1 MSDLNLKLTQT
12 QFKFI
17 LELSQSIPAVFAG
30 EPEDETVIDELP
42 LETSEPAREVMQQTN
57 DSLKTDAV
65 VHLRPELGIEL
76 NTWTQLDM
84 VFNVGSI
91 GLELFVADPDHPI
104 EDLEAASLSRASLNK
119 THFKLRMISNGSIES
134 ELLIESFNIEDSRKQ
149 ESNKFRKF
157 MSSTN
162 KEGSQFMASFT
173 LSGGAERNLMALLTI
188 DSPRIIFALDYIFAV
203 RDFVMSGL
211 EIEEINLTDE
221 LEESE
226 ESEDDSGE
234 TDMRPKMPM
243 SRLTQG
249 TGKSGVLMKKEKLK
263 TPQQQGMTISFR
275 VNIVDSQVILI
286 ANPATSNSEAIVLGT
301 KQILL
306 SQQNALTLQVEE
318 VGMFLCRMDKFE
330 TSRLRILD
338 DFTLNFSMDNRSLG
352 AFQSIQSI
360 RVEVEPLVLR
370 VSLRDILLATQ
381 IFNKASEMSAPNKQ
395 SHDPSVS
402 EPTKIKQLKGSG
414 KSLKRRTASGRG
426 VSTMAKNGGKSF
438 TTSKSTTSQRVGPT
452 CAGSSIVK
460 REELTAEF
468 NGMRVVLIGDQHEL
482 PLLDLSVKHFTA
494 RIRDWS
500 GDMDAD
506 TNIETFVNIY
516 NFSKSAWEPLAE
528 PWQLSFHMSR
538 TLHPERLSIDLISR
552 KTLEITVT
560 SQTIALASKAAQF
573 MQQDEDMLT
582 KPRGVDSPYRIRNQ
596 TGFALNVWAAS
607 DSNEGQS
614 MAIKLKDGEQAP
626 WRFEEWEKMREV
638 ENQAHI
644 PLRALTNFMKNLS
657 PEGSSGIVGVKIEE
671 SGFESVTEIPVNR
684 EGETLYTL
692 RPAKNGILHRL
703 LCEVHLGADNIKYI
717 TFRSPLVVEN
727 NTQIPVE
734 LGVLDA
740 EGQHIIRVYKV
751 LPGESQP
758 APIEAA
764 YHQSLVLRP
773 DGKQFSFLVPNTRSS
788 QKNRGFWVY
797 LVARSFRM
805 EEPFEKTNTMHYLR

>member
-12 QFKFI
+12 QFKFL

-30 EPEDETVIDELP
+30 EPEDENVIDELP
-42 LETSEPAREVMQQTN
+42 LEMSEPAREVMQQTN
-57 DSLKTDAV
+57 DTSASDSV
-65 VHLRPELGIEL
+65 VHLRPELGVGSD
-76 NTWTQLDM
+76 TWTQLDM

-91 GLELFVADPDHPI
+91 GLELLVADPDCPL

-173 LSGGAERNLMALLTI
+173 LSSGAERNLMALLTI

-211 EIEEINLTDE
+211 EMEESSLAE
-221 LEESE
+221 VLEESE
-226 ESEDDSGE
+226 ESGEDSSESDL
-234 TDMRPKMPM
+234 RPKVPV
-243 SRLTQG
+243 SRPTHS
-249 TGKSGVLMKKEKLK
+249 TDKSGGLAKKKPK
-263 TPQQQGMTISFR
+263 APQQQGMTISFR
-275 VNIVDSQVILI
+275 VNVVDSQVILI
-286 ANPATSNSEAIVLGT
+286 ANPAASNSEAIVLGT

-360 RVEVEPLVLR
+360 DVEVEPLVLR

-395 SHDPSVS
+395 AHEPSVS
-402 EPTKIKQLKGSG
+402 ELATIERLKSSG
-414 KSLKRRTASGRG
+414 KPLKRRTASGRG
-426 VSTMAKNGGKSF
+426 VSTIKGGGKSF
-438 TTSKSTTSQRVGPT
+438 ATSKSTAPQKAGPT
-452 CAGSSIVK
+452 GAGSSIVK
-460 REELTAEF
+460 REELTAKF

-494 RIRDWS
+494 RVRDWS
-500 GDMDAD
+500 GDMEAD

-516 NFSKSAWEPLAE
+516 NFSKSAWEPLVE

-614 MAIKLKDGEQAP
+614 MAIKLADGEQAP

-638 ENQAHI
+638 GKLCLLFSQ
-644 PLRALTNFMKNLS
+644 
-657 PEGSSGIVGVKIEE
+657 SSG
-671 SGFESVTEIPVNR
+671 
-684 EGETLYTL
+684 
-692 RPAKNGILHRL
+692 
-703 LCEVHLGADNIKYI
+703 
-717 TFRSPLVVEN
+717 
-727 NTQIPVE
+727 
-734 LGVLDA
+734 
-740 EGQHIIRVYKV
+740 
-751 LPGESQP
+751 
-758 APIEAA
+758 
-764 YHQSLVLRP
+764 
-773 DGKQFSFLVPNTRSS
+773 
-788 QKNRGFWVY
+788 
-797 LVARSFRM
+797 
-805 EEPFEKTNTMHYLR
+805 

>member
-12 QFKFI
+12 QFKFL

-30 EPEDETVIDELP
+30 EPEDENVIDELP
-42 LETSEPAREVMQQTN
+42 LETSEPAREIMHQT
-57 DSLKTDAV
+57 DDVSKPDTI
-65 VHLRPELGIEL
+65 VHLRPELGVES

-91 GLELFVADPDHPI
+91 GLELFVADLDHPI

-211 EIEEINLTDE
+211 EMEVNLTEE

-226 ESEDDSGE
+226 ESEDDSDE
-234 TDMRPKMPM
+234 ADMRPKMPV
-243 SRLTQG
+243 SRTQG
-249 TGKSGVLMKKEKLK
+249 TGNSGTLTKKEKPK
-263 TPQQQGMTISFR
+263 APQQQGIAISFR
-275 VNIVDSQVILI
+275 VNVVDSQVILI

-338 DFTLNFSMDNRSLG
+338 DFTLDFSMDNRSLG
-352 AFQSIQSI
+352 AFQSVQSI
-360 RVEVEPLVLR
+360 YVEVEPLVLR

-395 SHDPSVS
+395 NQDPSAS
-402 EPTKIKQLKGSG
+402 EPTRIKQLKGSG

-426 VSTMAKNGGKSF
+426 VSTMAKNGGKSL
-438 TTSKSTTSQRVGPT
+438 TTSKSTTPQRAGAT
-452 CAGSSIVK
+452 WAGSSIVK

-468 NGMRVVLIGDQHEL
+468 NGMRLVLIGDQHEL

-500 GDMDAD
+500 GDMEAD
-506 TNIETFVNIY
+506 TNVETFVNVY
-516 NFSKSAWEPLAE
+516 NFSKSAWEPLVE

-614 MAIKLKDGEQAP
+614 MAIKLGDGEQAP

-638 ENQAHI
+638 GKPGHL
-644 PLRALTNFMKNLS
+644 PLRVLTNFMKNLS

-703 LCEVHLGADNIKYI
+703 LCEVHLGSDNIKYI

-773 DGKQFSFLVPNTRSS
+773 DGK
-788 QKNRGFWVY
+788 
-797 LVARSFRM
+797 
-805 EEPFEKTNTMHYLR
+805 

>member
-12 QFKFI
+12 QFKFL

-30 EPEDETVIDELP
+30 ESEDENVIDELP
-42 LETSEPAREVMQQTN
+42 LETSEPAREVMHQADEVSKPDTI
-57 DSLKTDAV
+57 
-65 VHLRPELGIEL
+65 VHLRPELGVES

-91 GLELFVADPDHPI
+91 GLELFVADLDHPI

-173 LSGGAERNLMALLTI
+173 LSSGAERNLMALLTI

-211 EIEEINLTDE
+211 EMEEVNLTEE

-226 ESEDDSGE
+226 ESENDSDE
-234 TDMRPKMPM
+234 TDMRPKMPVG
-243 SRLTQG
+243 RTQG
-249 TGKSGVLMKKEKLK
+249 TGNSGILTKKEKPT
-263 TPQQQGMTISFR
+263 TPQQKGIAISFR
-275 VNIVDSQVILI
+275 VNVVDSQVILI

-352 AFQSIQSI
+352 AFQSVQSI
-360 RVEVEPLVLR
+360 HVEVEPLVLR

-395 SHDPSVS
+395 NEDPSAS
-402 EPTKIKQLKGSG
+402 EPTKIKQLKGPG
-414 KSLKRRTASGRG
+414 KSLQRRTASGRG
-426 VSTMAKNGGKSF
+426 VSTMAKKGGKSF
-438 TTSKSTTSQRVGPT
+438 TTSKSTTPQRAGA
-452 CAGSSIVK
+452 AGSSIVK

-468 NGMRVVLIGDQHEL
+468 NGMRLVLIGDQHEL

-500 GDMDAD
+500 GDMEAD

-516 NFSKSAWEPLAE
+516 NFSKSAWEPLVE

-614 MAIKLKDGEQAP
+614 MAIKLGDGEQAP

-638 ENQAHI
+638 GKPGRL
-644 PLRALTNFMKNLS
+644 PLRVLTKFMKNLS

-703 LCEVHLGADNIKYI
+703 LCEVHLGSDNIKYI

-773 DGKQFSFLVPNTRSS
+773 DGKHFRFWPRIHAANS
-788 QKNRGFWVY
+788 KNRRFWVY
-797 LVARSFRM
+797 LVERSFGM
-805 EEPFEKTNTMHYLR
+805 EEPFEKTNTMHYL

>member
-12 QFKFI
+12 QFKFL

-30 EPEDETVIDELP
+30 EPEDENVIDELP
-42 LETSEPAREVMQQTN
+42 LEMSEPAREVMQQTN
-57 DSLKTDAV
+57 DTSASDSV
-65 VHLRPELGIEL
+65 VHLRPELGVGSD
-76 NTWTQLDM
+76 TWTQLDM

-91 GLELFVADPDHPI
+91 GLELLVADPDCPI

-173 LSGGAERNLMALLTI
+173 LSSGAERNLMALLTI

-211 EIEEINLTDE
+211 EMEEPSLAE
-221 LEESE
+221 VLEESE
-226 ESEDDSGE
+226 ESEEDSGE
-234 TDMRPKMPM
+234 SDLRLKVPV
-243 SRLTQG
+243 SRLTHG
-249 TGKSGVLMKKEKLK
+249 TDKSGVLAKKKPK
-263 TPQQQGMTISFR
+263 APQQQGIAISFR

-352 AFQSIQSI
+352 VFQSVQSI
-360 RVEVEPLVLR
+360 HVEVEPLVLR

-395 SHDPSVS
+395 VHDPSVS
-402 EPTKIKQLKGSG
+402 EPTKIERLKSSG

-426 VSTMAKNGGKSF
+426 VSTVKGGKSF
-438 TTSKSTTSQRVGPT
+438 TTSKSTTSQKAGLT
-452 CAGSSIVK
+452 GAGSSIVK
-460 REELTAEF
+460 REELTAKF

-494 RIRDWS
+494 RVRDWS
-500 GDMDAD
+500 GDMEAD

-516 NFSKSAWEPLAE
+516 NFSKSAWEPLVE

-614 MAIKLKDGEQAP
+614 MAIKLADGEQAP

-638 ENQAHI
+638 GKLCLPFPQ
-644 PLRALTNFMKNLS
+644 
-657 PEGSSGIVGVKIEE
+657 SSG
-671 SGFESVTEIPVNR
+671 
-684 EGETLYTL
+684 
-692 RPAKNGILHRL
+692 
-703 LCEVHLGADNIKYI
+703 
-717 TFRSPLVVEN
+717 
-727 NTQIPVE
+727 
-734 LGVLDA
+734 
-740 EGQHIIRVYKV
+740 
-751 LPGESQP
+751 
-758 APIEAA
+758 
-764 YHQSLVLRP
+764 
-773 DGKQFSFLVPNTRSS
+773 
-788 QKNRGFWVY
+788 
-797 LVARSFRM
+797 
-805 EEPFEKTNTMHYLR
+805 

>member
-12 QFKFI
+12 QFKFL

-30 EPEDETVIDELP
+30 EPEDGGVIDELP
-42 LETSEPAREVMQQTN
+42 LETTELAREVMQQT
-57 DSLKTDAV
+57 DDVSGSVTV
-65 VHLRPELGIEL
+65 VHLRPELGVGSD
-76 NTWTQLDM
+76 TWTQLDM

-91 GLELFVADPDHPI
+91 GLELFVADPNHPI
-104 EDLEAASLSRASLNK
+104 KDLETASLSRASLNK
-119 THFKLRMISNGSIES
+119 TNFKLRMISNGSIES

-173 LSGGAERNLMALLTI
+173 LSGGVERNLMALLTI

-203 RDFVMSGL
+203 RDFVTSGL
-211 EIEEINLTDE
+211 EVEEANLAE
-221 LEESE
+221 MLEESE
-226 ESEDDSGE
+226 ESEEDSGE
-234 TDMRPKMPM
+234 TKLRPKVPV

-249 TGKSGVLMKKEKLK
+249 TVKSGVSTKKEKPK
-263 TPQQQGMTISFR
+263 APQQQGMTISFR
-275 VNIVDSQVILI
+275 VNVVDSQVILI
-286 ANPATSNSEAIVLGT
+286 ANPAASNSEAIVLGT

-352 AFQSIQSI
+352 EFQSVQSI

-381 IFNKASEMSAPNKQ
+381 IFNKASEMSAPNKPI
-395 SHDPSVS
+395 HDPSVS
-402 EPTKIKQLKGSG
+402 EPTNIERLK
-414 KSLKRRTASGRG
+414 KRRTASGRG
-426 VSTMAKNGGKSF
+426 VSTIKKSGNSITTGKS
-438 TTSKSTTSQRVGPT
+438 TSPQKPEPT

-494 RIRDWS
+494 RVRDWS
-500 GDMDAD
+500 GDMEAD
-506 TNIETFVNIY
+506 TNIETFMNIY
-516 NFSKSAWEPLAE
+516 NFSKSAWEPLVE

-607 DSNEGQS
+607 DSNERQS
-614 MAIKLKDGEQAP
+614 MAIKLADGEQAP

-638 ENQAHI
+638 GELYL
-644 PLRALTNFMKNLS
+644 P
-657 PEGSSGIVGVKIEE
+657 SS
-671 SGFESVTEIPVNR
+671 
-684 EGETLYTL
+684 
-692 RPAKNGILHRL
+692 
-703 LCEVHLGADNIKYI
+703 
-717 TFRSPLVVEN
+717 
-727 NTQIPVE
+727 
-734 LGVLDA
+734 
-740 EGQHIIRVYKV
+740 
-751 LPGESQP
+751 
-758 APIEAA
+758 
-764 YHQSLVLRP
+764 
-773 DGKQFSFLVPNTRSS
+773 
-788 QKNRGFWVY
+788 
-797 LVARSFRM
+797 
-805 EEPFEKTNTMHYLR
+805 

>member
-12 QFKFI
+12 QFKFL

-42 LETSEPAREVMQQTN
+42 LETSEPAREVMQQT
-57 DSLKTDAV
+57 DDALKSDTV

-91 GLELFVADPDHPI
+91 GLELFVADLDRPI
-104 EDLEAASLSRASLNK
+104 KDLEAASLSRASLNK

-211 EIEEINLTDE
+211 EIEEVGLAGE

-234 TDMRPKMPM
+234 TDIRPKMPM
-243 SRLTQG
+243 SGLTQG

-318 VGMFLCRMDKFE
+318 VGMFLCRMDQFE

-402 EPTKIKQLKGSG
+402 GPTKIKQLRGSG
-414 KSLKRRTASGRG
+414 KSLKRRTASGRR
-426 VSTMAKNGGKSF
+426 VSTIAKNSGKSF
-438 TTSKSTTSQRVGPT
+438 TTSKSTTSQRAGPT
-452 CAGSSIVK
+452 CTGSSIVK

-614 MAIKLKDGEQAP
+614 MAIKLKDGEQSP

-638 ENQAHI
+638 ENQIHI
-644 PLRALTNFMKNLS
+644 PLRALTNFY
-657 PEGSSGIVGVKIEE
+657 EE
-671 SGFESVTEIPVNR
+671 LESR
-684 EGETLYTL
+684 
-692 RPAKNGILHRL
+692 R
-703 LCEVHLGADNIKYI
+703 IKWN
-717 TFRSPLVVEN
+717 SW
-727 NTQIPVE
+727 
-734 LGVLDA
+734 
-740 EGQHIIRVYKV
+740 
-751 LPGESQP
+751 SQ
-758 APIEAA
+758 
-764 YHQSLVLRP
+764 
-773 DGKQFSFLVPNTRSS
+773 D
-788 QKNRGFWVY
+788 
-797 LVARSFRM
+797 
-805 EEPFEKTNTMHYLR
+805 

>member
-12 QFKFI
+12 QFKFL

-42 LETSEPAREVMQQTN
+42 LETSEPAREVMQQT
-57 DSLKTDAV
+57 DDALKLDTV

-91 GLELFVADPDHPI
+91 GLELFIADLDHPI

-119 THFKLRMISNGSIES
+119 THFKLRMMSNGSIES

-211 EIEEINLTDE
+211 EIEEVNLTEE

-234 TDMRPKMPM
+234 TDMRPNMPM

-249 TGKSGVLMKKEKLK
+249 TGNSGVLTKKEKPK
-263 TPQQQGMTISFR
+263 TPQKQGITISFR

-352 AFQSIQSI
+352 VFQSVQSI

-395 SHDPSVS
+395 SHNPSVS
-402 EPTKIKQLKGSG
+402 EPTKIKQLRSSG

-426 VSTMAKNGGKSF
+426 VSTTAKNGGKSF
-438 TTSKSTTSQRVGPT
+438 TTNKSTTSQRAGPT
-452 CAGSSIVK
+452 SAGSSIVK

-538 TLHPERLSIDLISR
+538 TLHPEKLSIDLVSR

-607 DSNEGQS
+607 DSKEEQS

-638 ENQAHI
+638 ENQVCI
-644 PLRALTNFMKNLS
+644 PPAL
-657 PEGSSGIVGVKIEE
+657 
-671 SGFESVTEIPVNR
+671 
-684 EGETLYTL
+684 
-692 RPAKNGILHRL
+692 
-703 LCEVHLGADNIKYI
+703 
-717 TFRSPLVVEN
+717 
-727 NTQIPVE
+727 
-734 LGVLDA
+734 
-740 EGQHIIRVYKV
+740 
-751 LPGESQP
+751 
-758 APIEAA
+758 
-764 YHQSLVLRP
+764 
-773 DGKQFSFLVPNTRSS
+773 
-788 QKNRGFWVY
+788 
-797 LVARSFRM
+797 
-805 EEPFEKTNTMHYLR
+805 